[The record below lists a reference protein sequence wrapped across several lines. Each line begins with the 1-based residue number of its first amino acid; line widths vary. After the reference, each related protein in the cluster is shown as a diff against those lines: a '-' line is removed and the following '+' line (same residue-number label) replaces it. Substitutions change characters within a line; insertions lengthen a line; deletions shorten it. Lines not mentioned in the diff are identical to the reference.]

1 MDLIILKIKADNEL
15 AISLPILFKSV
26 KFKKQTK
33 LIKQKQNDTL
43 RAEATFSRFELS
55 CEK

>member
-1 MDLIILKIKADNEL
+1 MNLQLVYRYYL
-15 AISLPILFKSV
+15 SLSSL
-26 KFKKQTK
+26 KKQTK

-43 RAEATFSRFELS
+43 RAEATFSRFELA